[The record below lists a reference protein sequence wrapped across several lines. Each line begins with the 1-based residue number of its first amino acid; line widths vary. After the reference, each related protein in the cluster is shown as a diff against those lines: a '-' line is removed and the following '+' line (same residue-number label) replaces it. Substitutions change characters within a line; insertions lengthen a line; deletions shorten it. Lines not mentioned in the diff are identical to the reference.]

1 MIVRD
6 DLLWLC
12 QGCTSPMLD
21 VGKHYALKKRL
32 IFLSLSI
39 RRRKDLSKLCWLWP
53 HVENFHPPILHRGEV
68 PCFRWT
74 TTNSYMA
81 CAIVSIPLT
90 TDDTE
95 VQKNLK
101 NWCFFA
107 VQLFWTKNGFFVWAD
122 CSVGA
127 PPFHHSKLL
136 ISSKHCHSNVIKIS
150 HLMSHWIGKFN
161 KNWGQNW
168 VWGCKFSRYIMFLH
182 HTKTK
187 R

>member
-1 MIVRD
+1 
-6 DLLWLC
+6 
-12 QGCTSPMLD
+12 MLD
-21 VGKHYALKKRL
+21 VGKHYILKKRL

-39 RRRKDLSKLCWLWP
+39 CRWKDLSKLCWLWP
-53 HVENFHPPILHRGEV
+53 HVEYFRRTIRRKRRGTLYQMDA
-68 PCFRWT
+68 PFRSKST
-74 TTNSYMA
+74 IYSCMA
-81 CAIVSIPLT
+81 CATVAIPSIAE
-90 TDDTE
+90 DTE

-101 NWCFFA
+101 NRCFSV
-107 VQLFWTKNGFFVWAD
+107 VQLFWSKNNLMAWAD

-136 ISSKHCHSNVIKIS
+136 ISSKHCHWNVIKIS
-150 HLMSHWIGKFN
+150 HLMSHRIGKFN